1 MNRRHPPLSTEKI
14 CERLSVDINAGKA
27 YWVDAT
33 KYHNRLNGSEAGCP
47 RKSGAGKL
55 YWHIKINGIAYRRS
69 AIVFAVA
76 NGYWPSLTIDHING
90 NSLDDRE
97 SNLREAT
104 ITQNAWNHKG
114 RAKSSGL
121 PMGIRK
127 IGEKYQARIA
137 VNKKTIY
144 LGMHATAEGALAVY
158 LKARL
163 THFGEF
169 A

>member
-1 MNRRHPPLSTEKI
+1 MNRRHPPLPIETI
-14 CERLSVDINAGKA
+14 DERLSVDINAGKA

-55 YWHIKINGIAYRRS
+55 YWHIKINGAAYRRS

-90 NSLDDRE
+90 NSLDDRAI
-97 SNLREAT
+97 NLREAT

-114 RAKSSGL
+114 RSKSSGL

-127 IGEKYQARIA
+127 LGEKYQARIA

-144 LGMHATAEGALAVY
+144 LGMHATAEAALSVY
-158 LKARL
+158 LQAGR